1 MPLFYLQITSR
12 KVIVL
17 QAILLRNTLILK
29 IKQVGLHSLK
39 ILEQVQTQIPSVFQ
53 HAQLQPMRWPREI
66 APPLKTR
73 NVGQCDKSQ

>member
-1 MPLFYLQITSR
+1 MLLFYLQITSR

-53 HAQLQPMRWPREI
+53 LAQLQPMRWPRETT
-66 APPLKTR
+66 PPLKTG
-73 NVGQCDKSQ
+73 NVGQYDKSQ

>member
-39 ILEQVQTQIPSVFQ
+39 ILEQVQTQIPSVFER
-53 HAQLQPMRWPREI
+53 APLQPMGWPRET